1 MCPGF
6 FPVHAAETTGELVR
20 TGPTSENAGMD
31 LTTMTPLSGGWSGET
46 FVAEVAGERSVVRI
60 YAGASH
66 RGTNAHE
73 VDAALLRLVR
83 GLVPVPEVL
92 EVRRADPAADHPA
105 LLVTSFLPGVRGDL
119 LLPDLDERGLALLG
133 GRLGRILADLAGMP
147 MLRSGPFVD
156 GDLAIGSFSAEGE
169 RIDGLAEFVAL
180 HEQAFLHWSQAE
192 LEGLRQVATDAQALL
207 DTVGRF
213 CLVHSDVNPK
223 NLLVDPDTLEVTG
236 LLDWEF
242 AHAGHPYTDLGNLL
256 RFDRQPAFA
265 EAVLD
270 TYTARHGGTRE
281 GSLDLARAADLWALV
296 DLAARRGQNPVADR
310 AHERLRAITRTGDLH
325 AT

>member
-1 MCPGF
+1 LSCVDP
-6 FPVHAAETTGELVR
+6 AAL
-20 TGPTSENAGMD
+20 
-31 LTTMTPLSGGWSGET
+31 TPLEGGWSGET

-66 RGTNAHE
+66 RGANAHE

-119 LLPDLDERGLALLG
+119 MLPDLDERGLSMLG

-147 MLRSGPFVD
+147 MLRAGPFVD
-156 GDLAIGSFSAEGE
+156 GDLTIGSFGAEGHS
-169 RIDGLAEFVAL
+169 IDGLPEFVAL

-192 LEGLRQVATDAQALL
+192 LEGLREVATDAQALL

-223 NLLVDPDTLEVTG
+223 NLLVDPDTLDVTG

-256 RFDRQPAFA
+256 RFDRQPAFV
-265 EAVLD
+265 EAVLGA
-270 TYTARHGGTRE
+270 YTARHGGTPAHA
-281 GSLDLARAADLWALV
+281 LDLARAADLWALV
-296 DLAARRGQNPVADR
+296 DLAARRGQNPVAAR
-310 AHERLRAITRTGDLH
+310 AHELLLAIARSGDVH
-325 AT
+325 VAPAGGRRPA

>member
-1 MCPGF
+1 LSC
-6 FPVHAAETTGELVR
+6 V
-20 TGPTSENAGMD
+20 D
-31 LTTMTPLSGGWSGET
+31 LASLTPLDGGWSGET

-66 RGTNAHE
+66 RGANAHE

-83 GLVPVPEVL
+83 GLIPVPEVL
-92 EVRRADPAADHPA
+92 EVRRADPATDHPA

-119 LLPDLDERGLALLG
+119 LLRDLDDRGLAVLG

-147 MLRSGPFVD
+147 MLRAGPFVD
-156 GDLAIGSFSAEGE
+156 GELTIGSFGD
-169 RIDGLAEFVAL
+169 IDGLPDFVAL
-180 HEQAFLHWSQAE
+180 HEQSFLHWSQAE
-192 LEGLRQVATDAQALL
+192 LEGLRGVATDAQTLL

-256 RFDRQPAFA
+256 RFDREPAFVD
-265 EAVLD
+265 AVLEG
-270 TYTARHGGTRE
+270 YVARHGGTPE
-281 GSLDLARAADLWALV
+281 GALEMARCADLWALV

-310 AHERLRAITRTGDLH
+310 AHERLRAIARSGGVH
-325 AT
+325 AV

>member
-1 MCPGF
+1 LSC
-6 FPVHAAETTGELVR
+6 V
-20 TGPTSENAGMD
+20 D
-31 LTTMTPLSGGWSGET
+31 LASLTPLDGGWSGET

-66 RGTNAHE
+66 RGANAHE

-83 GLVPVPEVL
+83 GLIPVPEVL
-92 EVRRADPAADHPA
+92 EVRRADPATDHPA

-119 LLPDLDERGLALLG
+119 LLRDLDDRGLAVLG

-147 MLRSGPFVD
+147 MLRAGPFVD
-156 GDLAIGSFSAEGE
+156 GELTIGSFGD
-169 RIDGLAEFVAL
+169 IDGLPDFVAL
-180 HEQAFLHWSQAE
+180 HEQSFLHWSQAE
-192 LEGLRQVATDAQALL
+192 LEGLRGVATDAQTLL

-256 RFDRQPAFA
+256 RFDRQPAFVD
-265 EAVLD
+265 AVLEA
-270 TYTARHGGTRE
+270 YVARHGGTPE
-281 GSLDLARAADLWALV
+281 GALEMARCADLWALV

-310 AHERLRAITRTGDLH
+310 AHERLRAIARSGGVH
-325 AT
+325 AA